1 MDKIQELTSKLYTEG
16 VKKGNTEAESIIKDA
31 QEKERKII
39 EAAENKA
46 QQIIEAAKKK
56 STEINTNAESELKL
70 YASQALEALKTEAT
84 NIITDKLSTSNVK
97 AAMEDKVFMQKLITD
112 LMQNWSKD
120 QSMVVSVENKKE
132 LEQYIEANAKHLLDN
147 TLKIES
153 VNGLKTGFLIA
164 PEDGSYKVKFGEDE
178 FIAYFKEFLRPQI
191 QKLLF

>member
-1 MDKIQELTSKLYTEG
+1 MMLYFL
-16 VKKGNTEAESIIKDA
+16 AIKMVTKVRLLADSS

-56 STEINTNAESELKL
+56 STEINSNAEAELKL
-70 YASQALEALKTEAT
+70 FASQALEALKTEVT

-97 AAMEDKVFMQKLITD
+97 AAMEDKAFMQKLITNM
-112 LMQNWSKD
+112 MQNWSKD
-120 QSMVVSVENKKE
+120 QSMVIGVEKKE
-132 LEQYIEANAKHLLDN
+132 ELEEHIKTNAKSLLDN
-147 TLKIES
+147 TLKVES
-153 VNGLKTGFLIA
+153 VNGVKTGFIIA

-191 QKLLF
+191 QKLIF

>member
-16 VKKGNTEAESIIKDA
+16 VEKGNTEAESIVKDA

-56 STEINTNAESELKL
+56 STEINSNAEAELKL
-70 YASQALEALKTEAT
+70 FASQALEALKTEVT

-97 AAMEDKVFMQKLITD
+97 AAMEDKAFMQKLITNM
-112 LMQNWSKD
+112 MQNWSKD
-120 QSMVVSVENKKE
+120 QSMVIGVEKKE
-132 LEQYIEANAKHLLDN
+132 ELEEHIKTNAKSLLDN
-147 TLKIES
+147 TLKVES
-153 VNGLKTGFLIA
+153 VNGVKTGFIIA

-191 QKLLF
+191 QKLIF